1 MWVNAYAWNDQLEL
15 VLTKDREND
24 LVKKLWRY
32 LFRIVNEGTISNAM
46 LQKCMSDYV
55 VIHLNVIVCKP

>member
-15 VLTKDREND
+15 VLTKDMEND

-32 LFRIVNEGTISNAM
+32 LFRIVNEGTLSNAM
-46 LQKCMSDYV
+46 LQKCMTM
-55 VIHLNVIVCKP
+55 

>member
-15 VLTKDREND
+15 VLTKDMEND
-24 LVKKLWRY
+24 LVKKLLRY

-46 LQKCMSDYV
+46 L
-55 VIHLNVIVCKP
+55 